1 LNFAK
6 QATTVKQ
13 QMDRTG
19 SPNWQ
24 FSNIRIKVF
33 IHVLAWV
40 LVIALPNILNT
51 YRLEAMGSFV
61 SNKEEVII
69 HLDLLMNIYWIGAYY
84 FNSLFMVPRLL
95 LSGRYFYYSMMVL
108 MLMLL
113 SVLADIGIRQLLGIN
128 DVPLPILC
136 YFRFPVLLLIVAAGI
151 AFTVIETQQKYRE
164 KINET
169 DKEGLKTEL
178 SFLRSQM
185 SPHFIFNVLNNIVSL
200 VRLKSRELEPTVMK
214 LSGLMQYMLY
224 HTEEEKVSLKTEVEY
239 LNNYIDL
246 QKQRFSR
253 KVKIDVTFEL
263 YDENVMIEPL
273 LLIPFVENAFK
284 HGTGLVDDPKISILL
299 ETDEQNLYFKVV
311 NKFDPSGKIEKDPSS
326 GIGIANVKRR
336 IELLYGRDHHLDIIT
351 RGDNFETDLFIR
363 LKHD

>member
-1 LNFAK
+1 
-6 QATTVKQ
+6 
-13 QMDRTG
+13 MDKTS
-19 SPNWQ
+19 SPNWHPN
-24 FSNIRIKVF
+24 NIKIRVF
-33 IHVLAWV
+33 IHILAWV
-40 LVIALPNILNT
+40 IVIALPTILNS
-51 YRLEAMGSFV
+51 YRLEAMGPDV
-61 SNKEEVII
+61 SDREQTIL
-69 HLDLLMNIYWIGAYY
+69 HLDLLMNIYWIAVYY
-84 FNSLFMVPRLL
+84 FNSQLMVPRLL
-95 LSGRYFYYSMMVL
+95 LTGRYFYYVL
-108 MLMLL
+108 IVLVLLVL
-113 SVLADIGIRQLLGIN
+113 SVLTDIGIRQLLGIN
-128 DVPLPILC
+128 DAPIAILC
-136 YFRFPVLLLIVAAGI
+136 YFRFPVLLLIIAAGI
-151 AFTVIETQQKYRE
+151 AFTVIETQQRYRE
-164 KINET
+164 KLNET
-169 DKEGLKTEL
+169 NNEGLKTEL

-200 VRLKSRELEPTVMK
+200 VRLKSQELEPTIMK

-246 QKQRFSR
+246 QKQRFSK
-253 KVKIDVTFEL
+253 KVKIDVAFDL

-284 HGTGLVDDPKISILL
+284 HGTGLIDDSSISILL

-311 NKFDPSGKIEKDPSS
+311 NKFDPSGNIEKDPSS

-336 IELLYGRDHHLDIIT
+336 IELLYGSDHELNIIT